1 MSSWRPRAGA
11 GYALLFAVLFLAF
24 APSRAAAQQT
34 TVQRLGTPSLSGQP
48 GQSITLAMRFNAV
61 PMPENYEVFV

>member
-1 MSSWRPRAGA
+1 MRSWRAPSRA
-11 GYALLFAVLFLAF
+11 GYALLFAVLFLTF

-34 TVQRLGTPSLSGQP
+34 TVQRLGTPGLSGQP
-48 GQSITLAMRFNAV
+48 GQSVTLAMRFNAV